1 MNKEHLMKAFR
12 AWLGSGRHRRRLLPA
27 LFLLAGVAAA
37 WAVQRLQALDTR
49 SQAQGGAWVTV
60 QAQPLAQDIMAEGT
74 LAPISAVSVAAP
86 FEGRILRR
94 WVQAGDRVSAGAPLL
109 QLDGGAVLA
118 ELREAQV
125 AQIRARQALA
135 EVLGWSSSAEVTGA
149 RRQLTAARSQLE
161 TLQGRLAE
169 TRALFDKGIV
179 ARTDVESAQADL
191 DNATQQWHGAQDGLA
206 SALHKGNAEQVHI
219 ARLEAELRGA
229 RVQLLQDRLARAT
242 LVAPQAG
249 VVLAPAAEAAPQGPA
264 PKEFEVGS
272 FVSAGEVLMT
282 LGDTSMFLVRAQL
295 DEFDAVRVDP
305 GLAVQVTL
313 GTDDAVVLRGE
324 LQRVSAQARRD
335 AAAGGG
341 PPMFDIQVLVREVP
355 PPMRQRLRLGLTAQL
370 RMAAEPQAGAAL
382 SVPLAAV
389 RMDDAGRAFVLR
401 ASPQGGPGTEVAIEP
416 GPTRHDRVVV
426 RQGLAA
432 GDAVWVPQG
441 PGGARPTEEAAQAS
455 EGRPG
460 AALPFGLGA
469 QP

>member
-1 MNKEHLMKAFR
+1 MKTFR
-12 AWLGSGRHRRRLLPA
+12 ARPGPGGPPRRLLLLLLPA
-27 LFLLAGVAAA
+27 LLLLAGVAAA
-37 WAVQRLQALDTR
+37 WAVQRLQARDTG
-49 SQAQGGAWVTV
+49 SQAQGGAWVAV
-60 QAQPLAQDIMAEGT
+60 QAQPLVQDIVAEGT
-74 LAPISAVSVAAP
+74 LAPVSAVSVAAP
-86 FEGRILRR
+86 FEGRVLRR

-109 QLDGGAVLA
+109 QLDGSAVLA

-125 AQIRARQALA
+125 AQIRAREVLA
-135 EVLGWSSSAEVTGA
+135 EMLDWSSSAEVTAA
-149 RRQLTAARSQLE
+149 RRQLAATKSQVE
-161 TLQGRLAE
+161 TLQSRLAE

-179 ARTDVESAQADL
+179 ARTDVEAAQADL

-206 SALHKGNAEQVHI
+206 SASHKGSAEQVRI
-219 ARLEAELRGA
+219 ARLEAELRSA
-229 RVQLLQDRLARAT
+229 RVHLLQERLARAT
-242 LVAPQAG
+242 LAAPQAG
-249 VVLAPAAEAAPQGPA
+249 VVLAPAAEAMPQGPA

-282 LGDTSMFLVRAQL
+282 IGDTSMFLVRAQL

-335 AAAGGG
+335 AASGGG
-341 PPMFDIQVLVREVP
+341 PPMFDIQVLVREVLP
-355 PPMRQRLRLGLTAQL
+355 PLRQRLRLGLTARL
-370 RMAAEPQAGAAL
+370 RMLPEPQAAAL

-389 RMDDAGRAFVLR
+389 RMDGAGRALVLR
-401 ASPQGGPGTEVAIEP
+401 ASPQGGPGTEVTIEP
-416 GPTRHDRVVV
+416 GPTLHDRVVV
-426 RQGLAA
+426 RQGLVA
-432 GDAVWVPQG
+432 GDTVWVPQG
-441 PGGARPTEEAAQAS
+441 TRPARPTNEATQEP